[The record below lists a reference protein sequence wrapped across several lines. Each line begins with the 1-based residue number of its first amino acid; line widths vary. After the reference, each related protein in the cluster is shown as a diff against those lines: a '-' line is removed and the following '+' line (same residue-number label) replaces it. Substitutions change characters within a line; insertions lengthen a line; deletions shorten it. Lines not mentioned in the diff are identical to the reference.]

1 MAIQL
6 KINAQPRNES
16 GRNAIKK
23 IKSAGFVPAVLY
35 GAKDPARNLQIV
47 ERDLDRLLAHATSE
61 SVLVEVQIQGADTK
75 TALIQEVQHHPVSG
89 KVLHLDLH
97 AVAMD
102 ELLTA
107 ETAIETVGE
116 AAGVT
121 TSGGV
126 MEVILRTVEIE
137 CLPADLPE
145 SITVDVSALQ
155 IGDSIHVRDLKLPKG
170 VTVLNDADLTVVSVA
185 APTVEELPEP
195 STAAEGAQ
203 PEVVGEKKTEE
214 GAAAPAADAAK

>member
-6 KINAQPRNES
+6 KINAQPRTEA
-16 GRNAIKK
+16 GRNAVKK
-23 IKSAGFVPAVLY
+23 IKQAGFVPAVIY

-47 ERDLDRLLAHATSE
+47 ERELSRLLDHATSE
-61 SVLVEVQIQGADTK
+61 SVLVEVNIQDGGTATTR

-107 ETAIETVGE
+107 EVAVETTGE
-116 AAGVT
+116 AEGVKT
-121 TSGGV
+121 GGGV
-126 MEVILRTVEIE
+126 LEVILRNLEIE
-137 CLPADLPE
+137 CLPGDLPE
-145 SITVDVSALQ
+145 AITVDVSKLN
-155 IGDSIHVRDLKLPKG
+155 IGDSIHVKDLSLPKG

-185 APTVEELPEP
+185 APTVEEETSPSNLPEG
-195 STAAEGAQ
+195 SQ
-203 PEVVGEKKTEE
+203 PEATAEASPIAGTIGGE
-214 GAAAPAADAAK
+214 AS